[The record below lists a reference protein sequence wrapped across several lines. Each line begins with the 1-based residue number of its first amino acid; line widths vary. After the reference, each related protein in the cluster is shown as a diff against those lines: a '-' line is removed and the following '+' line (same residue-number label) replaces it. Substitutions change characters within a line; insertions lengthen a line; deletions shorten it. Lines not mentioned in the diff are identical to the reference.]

1 VKKYDDKKFLHKSR
15 SMSKLL
21 YHIVFCPKYR
31 HTLAEIHQLEAKKIL
46 VNICLEREWKVR
58 SIEVMSDHVHMLLQ
72 LPPDVA
78 PSQAIRTLKSISTV
92 YLFTRFPD
100 LKAHK
105 FWGSGLWS
113 LGTFYSSVGV
123 DEKVIQAYVANQR
136 STDRTSLSVSEG
148 R

>member
-1 VKKYDDKKFLHKSR
+1 MKNYDSKHFLHKSR

-31 HTLAEIHQLEAKKIL
+31 HNLTEVHQLEIKKIL
-46 VNICLEREWKVR
+46 VNTCLERKWKVR
-58 SIEVMSDHVHMLLQ
+58 SIEVMPDHVHILLQ
-72 LPPDVA
+72 LPPDIA
-78 PSQAIRTLKSISTV
+78 PSQAVRVLKSISTV
-92 YLFTRFPD
+92 YLFTNFPS

-123 DEKVIQAYVANQR
+123 DETVIQAYVGNQR
-136 STDRTSLSVSEG
+136 SADRTSLSVSEE
-148 R
+148 